1 MWCLFSRY
9 FCAVWLVDWLIGFL
23 IDAEK
28 NLQRLLLRVPSKIF
42 YMNGEE
48 EEEEE
53 DEDDSTKQL
62 NDKYFQ
68 FMNNKIGRY
77 SSAGS
82 GRKNRGTVGRG
93 SRTSRTSRI
102 GRNSRV
108 SISSNIGSNSSH
120 WHRGT
125 ESLPA
130 ISTVYCDSESKDVSK
145 DVSKN
150 TTSEIINPLRGSVS
164 HSAASDSVGSPV
176 GTPVGSPVGS
186 RAANKKKSPRK
197 TVGRKKEFRQ
207 EVSMVEIE
215 MSDMSETKATEQVT
229 MKQEKNV
236 NKMKKKRKGIYK
248 PKVTLKDLANG
259 LPNHW
264 NVSRAPNGFAYYF
277 NENTFETQWSRP
289 DDAALPTG
297 WTSGVSDEGRAYF
310 HNENEKR
317 STWTTPENWLVEE
330 EGKGEGK
337 ATDVGDASVE
347 L

>member
-1 MWCLFSRY
+1 M
-9 FCAVWLVDWLIGFL
+9 FCFW
-23 IDAEK
+23 IDTER
-28 NLQRLLLRVPSKIF
+28 NLQRLLLRVPSKIL

-68 FMNNKIGRY
+68 FINHQPMIN
-77 SSAGS
+77 
-82 GRKNRGTVGRG
+82 GRKHRGTVGRG
-93 SRTSRTSRI
+93 SRTSQTS
-102 GRNSRV
+102 RNSRV

-120 WHRGT
+120 RHRMT

-130 ISTVYCDSESKDVSK
+130 ISTVYCDSESK

-186 RAANKKKSPRK
+186 RAPNKKKSPRK
-197 TVGRKKEFRQ
+197 TVVKKKEFRQ

-215 MSDMSETKATEQVT
+215 MSDLSETKAIAKVT
-229 MKQEKNV
+229 LKQEQEV
-236 NKMKKKRKGIYK
+236 MKKKKRRKSIFK

-277 NENTFETQWSRP
+277 NETTFETQWSRP

-297 WTSGVSDEGRAYF
+297 WVSGVSDEGRAYF

-317 STWTTPENWLVEE
+317 STWTSPENWLVEE
-330 EGKGEGK
+330 EEKEGEGK
-337 ATDVGDASVE
+337 ATDVGDASV
-347 L
+347 